1 MWVTVNYSV
10 FLSSST
16 QRKKICW
23 QEEKRK
29 ISADLCWAL
38 SCESADWLKLMIL
51 TMSLFTFIFICFGP
65 HRWSSLPARYQTHLL
80 HHSFCPLLL
89 LFITPLHVG
98 LSVIYKNCLNAY
110 SCVHNVFSFITNSYV
125 HVFIYLWPVRVSA
138 SSWCPL
144 PPSFNLSSP
153 PSLFCFFLGLPPPSP
168 PVLWCIMGHVGFYG
182 LDESDLEKVF
192 RLPTTTFI
200 GGSESALPLKEII
213 RRLEVNTL
221 TCIYS
226 LTLI

>member
-1 MWVTVNYSV
+1 MILTPCSISNAPPSSLI
-10 FLSSST
+10 LSSS
-16 QRKKICW
+16 
-23 QEEKRK
+23 
-29 ISADLCWAL
+29 
-38 SCESADWLKLMIL
+38 
-51 TMSLFTFIFICFGP
+51 
-65 HRWSSLPARYQTHLL
+65 SSL
-80 HHSFCPLLL
+80 HHPSACW
-89 LFITPLHVG
+89 
-98 LSVIYKNCLNAY
+98 SVCDLQKLNAY